1 MAKDIEVNSLQIMH
15 AAIQAQVA
23 GFSLD
28 TALDTWTSQ
37 GESSIALEA
46 FAQQFLE
53 LERTIGL
60 LQDMIYKDSADVSKA
75 AVEMFL
81 SDMNLARRWQ

>member
-1 MAKDIEVNSLQIMH
+1 MAKDIKVDSLQIMH
-15 AAIQAQVA
+15 AAIQARVA
-23 GFSLD
+23 GLSLD

-60 LQDMIYKDSADVSKA
+60 LQDMVYKDAEDVSKA

>member
-1 MAKDIEVNSLQIMH
+1 MAKDIKVNSLQIMN
-15 AAIQAQVA
+15 AAAQAKLA

-28 TALDTWTSQ
+28 TALDTWTSL

-46 FAQQFLE
+46 FAQQFVE

-60 LQDMIYKDSADVSKA
+60 LQDMVYVDSTDVSKA

-81 SDMNLARRWQ
+81 SDMNLARLWK